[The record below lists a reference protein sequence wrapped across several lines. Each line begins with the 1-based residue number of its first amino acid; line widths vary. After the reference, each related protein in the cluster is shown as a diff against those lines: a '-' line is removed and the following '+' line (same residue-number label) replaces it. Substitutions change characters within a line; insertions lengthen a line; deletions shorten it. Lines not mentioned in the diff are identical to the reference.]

1 MTLNDFAN
9 YLDNMATRLRRD
21 APDIIAETATEYY
34 EERFNEKEFDGQA
47 WEPAKK
53 EKRTGSLLVE
63 STNLQK
69 SFNNIVSEN
78 EVIIQAGNSK
88 VGYAK
93 VHNEGFKGPITIPAH
108 TRNGKSVAAHTRQM
122 DMPQRQ
128 FMGEARELNNEI
140 RSRLE
145 GFLKAFF

>member
-1 MTLNDFAN
+1 MTLNEFAN
-9 YLDNMATRLRRD
+9 YLDNMSDRLRRS

-34 EERFNEKEFDGQA
+34 KGRFKEKEWDGSA
-47 WEPAKK
+47 WDKAKP
-53 EKRTGSLLVE
+53 KRTGSLLVE
-63 STNLQK
+63 SGAMANSIEPAK
-69 SFNNIVSEN
+69 ISES

-108 TRNGKSVAAHTRQM
+108 TRKGKPVAAHTRQM
-122 DMPQRQ
+122 EMPQRQ
-128 FMGEARELNNEI
+128 FMGEARELNKNI

-145 GFLKAFF
+145 GFLKSFF